1 MIDRIGS
8 LWRSIDWG
16 RFVAWGERILP
27 TYKDPPER
35 RTFKLFVLLIVG
47 MFLLMLLIGLLTF
60 LLSLKGSEQ
69 VMVPAVEGKDL
80 IPALIELQEKEL
92 YPRVQV
98 RYSSD
103 YEKGLVLEQKPA
115 AGSSVRVGRRVTLV
129 VSRGPVID
137 RVEDYVGEKLDD
149 VRVHL
154 QSVFASS
161 RALLRIKEPISFV
174 FDDSPAGTI
183 LAQKP
188 PAGKSLDELT
198 ELELVVSRGPR
209 GEMISVQDYAG
220 LRFQDALAQ
229 LASANIPFTFTVRR
243 VQGQEKSG
251 VVVSQTPEPASEISY
266 GSVVQ
271 LVMTRPA
278 ELLRGKVFGV
288 FEYTLP
294 TYPIMVDVSLDAV
307 SPEGNTTLLAMKH
320 PGGPIAIPYIVD
332 AKTEL
337 VFYVLDKEEMRQ
349 AADGGR

>member
-1 MIDRIGS
+1 M
-8 LWRSIDWG
+8 
-16 RFVAWGERILP
+16 V
-27 TYKDPPER
+27 
-35 RTFKLFVLLIVG
+35 
-47 MFLLMLLIGLLTF
+47 LIGLLTF

-69 VMVPAVEGKDL
+69 VMVPAVEGQDL

-92 YPRVQV
+92 YPRLQV
-98 RYSSD
+98 RFSSD
-103 YEKGLVLEQKPA
+103 FEKGLVLEQKPA

-137 RVEDYVGEKLDD
+137 RVEDYVGEKLED

-174 FDDSPAGTI
+174 FDESPSGTI

-188 PAGKSLDELT
+188 PSGKPLDELT

-209 GEMISVQDYAG
+209 GEMISVADYSG

-229 LASANIPFTFTVRR
+229 LANANIPFTFTVRR
-243 VQGQEKSG
+243 AQGQEKG
-251 VVVSQTPEPASEISY
+251 GMVVSQTPEPASEVSY

-271 LVMTRPA
+271 LVMTRP
-278 ELLRGKVFGV
+278 ELPRGKVFGV

-294 TYPIMVDVSLDAV
+294 VYPIMVDVSLDAV
-307 SPEGNTTLLAMKH
+307 SPEGSTTIVAMKH

-332 AKTEL
+332 ARTEL
-337 VFYVLDKEEMRQ
+337 VFYVLDKEELRQ
-349 AADGGR
+349 AAGGQ

>member
-16 RFVAWGERILP
+16 RFVTWGERVVP

-35 RTFKLFVLLIVG
+35 RTFKLIVLLIVG

-103 YEKGLVLEQKPA
+103 YEKGLVLEQRPA
-115 AGSSVRVGRRVTLV
+115 AGSSVRIGRRVTLV

-137 RVEDYVGEKLDD
+137 RVEDYVGEKLED
-149 VRVHL
+149 VRLHL
-154 QSVFASS
+154 QTVFASS
-161 RALLRIKEPISFV
+161 KALLRIKEPVSYV
-174 FDDSPAGTI
+174 FDESPAGTI

-188 PAGKSLDELT
+188 PAGKPLDQLT

-209 GEMISVQDYAG
+209 GQMISVADYSG

-229 LASANIPFTFTVRR
+229 LSSANIPFTFTVRR

-251 VVVSQTPEPASEISY
+251 VVVSQTPEPASEVPY

-278 ELLRGKVFGV
+278 DIGRGKVFGV

-294 TYPIMVDVSLDAV
+294 TYPIMVDISLDAI
-307 SPEGNTTLLAMKH
+307 SPEGSATILAMKH
-320 PGGPIAIPYIVD
+320 PGGPISIPYIVD
-332 AKTEL
+332 ARTEL
-337 VFYVLDKEEMRQ
+337 VFYVLGKEELRQ
-349 AADGGR
+349 AASVGQ

>member
-1 MIDRIGS
+1 MIDRMSS

-16 RFVAWGERILP
+16 RFVSWGERILP

-35 RTFKLFVLLIVG
+35 RTFKLIVLLIVG
-47 MFLLMLLIGLLTF
+47 MFLLMVLIGLLTF
-60 LLSLKGSEQ
+60 ALSLKGSEQ
-69 VMVPAVEGKDL
+69 VTVPAVEGKDL
-80 IPALIELQEKEL
+80 IQALVELQEKEL

-115 AGSSVRVGRRVTLV
+115 AGSSVRLGRRVILV

-137 RVEDYVGEKLDD
+137 RVENYVGEKLED

-154 QSVFASS
+154 QSLFASS
-161 RALLRIKEPISFV
+161 RALLRIKEPISYV
-174 FDDSPAGTI
+174 FDESAAGTI

-188 PAGKSLDELT
+188 PAGKALDEAT

-209 GEMISVQDYAG
+209 GQMVSVADYSG

-229 LASANIPFTFTVRR
+229 LSSANIPFTFTVRR

-251 VVVSQTPEPASEISY
+251 VVVSQTPEAGSEVPY

-271 LVMTRPA
+271 LVMTRPTDMG
-278 ELLRGKVFGV
+278 RGKVFGV

-294 TYPIMVDVSLDAV
+294 AYPIMVDVSLDGV
-307 SPEGNTTLLAMKH
+307 SPEGSSTLLAMKH
-320 PGGPIAIPYIVD
+320 PGGPISIPYVVD
-332 AKTEL
+332 ARTEL
-337 VFYVLDKEEMRQ
+337 VFHVMDKEELRQ
-349 AADGGR
+349 AAAAE

>member
-8 LWRSIDWG
+8 MWRSLDWS

-92 YPRVQV
+92 YPRLQV

-115 AGSSVRVGRRVTLV
+115 AGSSVRLGRRVTLV

-154 QSVFASS
+154 ENVFASS
-161 RALLRIKEPISFV
+161 RALLRIKEPVSYV
-174 FDDSPAGTI
+174 FDETPAGTI

-198 ELELVVSRGPR
+198 ELELVVSSGPR
-209 GEMISVQDYAG
+209 GQMVSVQKYGG
-220 LRFQDALAQ
+220 LRFQDALAE

-243 VQGQEKSG
+243 AQGQEKSG
-251 VVVSQTPEPASEISY
+251 VVISQTPEPAAEVPF

-278 ELLRGKVFGV
+278 EIPRGKVFGV

-294 TYPIMVDVSLDAV
+294 AYPIMVDVSLDAV
-307 SPEGNTTLLAMKH
+307 SPDGSTTLLAMKH
-320 PGGPIAIPYIVD
+320 PGGPISIPYIVD

-337 VFYVLDKEEMRQ
+337 VFYVLEKEELRQ
-349 AADGGR
+349 AASAGQ

>member
-1 MIDRIGS
+1 MIDRIS
-8 LWRSIDWG
+8 SRWRSIDWG
-16 RFVAWGERILP
+16 RFVALGEKILP

-35 RTFKLFVLLIVG
+35 RTFKLMVLLIVG
-47 MFLLMLLIGLLTF
+47 MFVLMVLIGVLTF

-92 YPRVQV
+92 YPRLQV
-98 RYSSD
+98 RFSSD

-137 RVEDYVGEKLDD
+137 RVENYVGEKLED

-154 QSVFASS
+154 QTVFAAS
-161 RALLRIKEPISFV
+161 RALLRIKEPISYV
-174 FDDSPAGTI
+174 FDESPSGTI

-188 PAGKSLDELT
+188 PADKALDELI

-209 GEMISVQDYAG
+209 GEMISVADYSK
-220 LRFQDALAQ
+220 LNFQDALAQ

-243 VQGQEKSG
+243 AQGQEKSG
-251 VVVSQTPEPASEISY
+251 VIISQNPEPASEVPY

-271 LVMTRPA
+271 LLMTRPST
-278 ELLRGKVFGV
+278 LPRGKVFGV

-294 TYPIMVDVSLDAV
+294 AYPIMVDVSLDAV
-307 SPEGNTTLLAMKH
+307 SPEGSTTLLAMKH
-320 PGGPIAIPYIVD
+320 PGGPISIPYVVD
-332 AKTEL
+332 AGTEL
-337 VFYVLDKEEMRQ
+337 VFYVLDKEELRQ
-349 AADGGR
+349 AASSGQ

>member
-1 MIDRIGS
+1 MIDRMNS
-8 LWRSIDWG
+8 LWRSIDLG

-35 RTFKLFVLLIVG
+35 RTFKLIVLLIVG
-47 MFLLMLLIGLLTF
+47 MFVLMMLIGLLTF

-69 VMVPAVEGKDL
+69 VTVPAVEGKDL

-92 YPRVQV
+92 YPRLQV

-115 AGSSVRVGRRVTLV
+115 AGSSVRLGRRVTLV

-137 RVEDYVGEKLDD
+137 RVEDYVGEKLED
-149 VRVHL
+149 VRVYL

-161 RALLRIKEPISFV
+161 RALLRIKEPISYV
-174 FDDSPAGTI
+174 FDESPSGTI

-188 PAGKSLDELT
+188 PAGKALDELT

-209 GEMISVQDYAG
+209 GQMISVADYSN
-220 LRFQDALAQ
+220 LRFQDALAE
-229 LASANIPFTFTVRR
+229 LAAANIPFTFTVRR
-243 VQGQEKSG
+243 PQGQEKSG
-251 VVVSQTPEPASEISY
+251 VVVSQTPEPASEVPY

-278 ELLRGKVFGV
+278 ELGRGKVFGV

-294 TYPIMVDVSLDAV
+294 AYPIMVDVSLDAV
-307 SPEGNTTLLAMKH
+307 SPEGSTTILAMKH
-320 PGGPIAIPYIVD
+320 PGGPIAIPYMVD
-332 AKTEL
+332 ARTEL
-337 VFYVLDKEEMRQ
+337 VFYVMDKEELRQ
-349 AADGGR
+349 AAAAGQ